1 MIVVDRIS
9 AHDSHGK
16 AVLAAP
22 REDTKHTEEKTSR
35 NPKLTCFRGFLGY
48 SVMLKIS
55 VCSVFS
61 VGCSGIKVQRP

>member
-22 REDTKHTEEKTSR
+22 REDTKRMPSACSLLRRNTRKKKTWRNSSWTSR
-35 NPKLTCFRGFLGY
+35 NP
-48 SVMLKIS
+48 
-55 VCSVFS
+55 
-61 VGCSGIKVQRP
+61 